1 MNEANVEEKLYG
13 CVCKLKDYENTGLS
27 PDEVECLLDEE
38 PRKPAL
44 RAQSITQIIPAHE
57 TCLLYTSREKRK
69 GQPGGEKRPG
79 DLCAGQDRKRGTD
92 KGGGSRRIHGKL
104 SREKG
109 TLCPK
114 RLPCKSAA

>member
-1 MNEANVEEKLYG
+1 MFDKTETLTLQVEGMTCPHCVQHVQEA
-13 CVCKLKDYENTGLS
+13 LKAVQG
-27 PDEVECLLDEE
+27 
-38 PRKPAL
+38 
-44 RAQSITQIIPAHE
+44 
-57 TCLLYTSREKRK
+57 REKRK

-109 TLCPK
+109 TL
-114 RLPCKSAA
+114 